1 MNDMCEKLSAAQ
13 VRVADEMAGRVA
25 AVEQLR
31 HADRLKTVGRLA
43 SGVAHEL
50 GTPLNVIA
58 GRAGMISSGKLS
70 SAEAAQS
77 AEIIRSQSQQMTQI
91 IRQLLDFS
99 RQNSP
104 RRVAVDLSSVIRQ
117 TVGLLMP
124 LAEKREVTIEAGGVA
139 TGLIGRI
146 DVGQIQQVLSN
157 LLINAI
163 QAMPSGGVVK
173 IVADRR
179 ALESGESAPLTH
191 PNEDEAVEEYLVIT
205 IEDEGD
211 GINQEHLDHLFE
223 PFFTTKDVGE
233 GTGLGLS
240 ISYGIVQEH
249 GGWIEV
255 QSEAGQGSTF
265 AVFLPAELETDSA
278 SAPSTTMESSG

>member
-1 MNDMCEKLSAAQ
+1 
-13 VRVADEMAGRVA
+13 MAGRVA

-58 GRAGMISSGKLS
+58 GRAGMISSGRLS
-70 SAEAAQS
+70 PTEAAQS
-77 AEIIRSQSQQMTQI
+77 AEIIRNQSQQMTQI

-124 LAEKREVTIEAGGVA
+124 LAEKREVTIEADDVS
-139 TGLIGRI
+139 TGLVGRI

-173 IVADRR
+173 IVARR
-179 ALESGESAPLTH
+179 RGLKPGESGPLADSSD
-191 PNEDEAVEEYLVIT
+191 DEAATEYLVIT
-205 IEDEGD
+205 IEDEGG
-211 GINQEHLDHLFE
+211 GITEEHLDHLFE

-249 GGWIEV
+249 GGWIDV
-255 QSEAGQGSTF
+255 QSDVGSGSIF
-265 AVFLPAELETDSA
+265 AVYLPAELQTDSA
-278 SAPSTTMESSG
+278 SAPSTGRESTG